1 MRSPKELRP
10 RAKYRNFEKW
20 NCSLSIILNRPKKG
34 VPIGRNYSNKFIMSS
49 FESLLINVWFVE
61 SMLSIKVSFLFCSS
75 YIFSSIEF
83 LVINLYTCTILF
95 LLFQTLPCILKI
107 VVFCVLIVLHL
118 LLFLYIGLAYRFRP
132 CSCL

>member
-1 MRSPKELRP
+1 MSILPQYESLCNK
-10 RAKYRNFEKW
+10 KYTEQIKKINILKQILLFSSNLQLLYRITFDFSFNENYKIYNFKF
-20 NCSLSIILNRPKKG
+20 RPKKG

-83 LVINLYTCTILF
+83 FVINLYTCTFLF
-95 LLFQTLPCILKI
+95 CPI
-107 VVFCVLIVLHL
+107 
-118 LLFLYIGLAYRFRP
+118 R
-132 CSCL
+132 